1 MYFYVRSL
9 ENLVREESR
18 SRLENR
24 REKGRI
30 KNVAALGEMEK
41 IGAAGSGERERGGGE
56 KLAAPIFNGS
66 SDDGQAKMFRRALSL
81 SSFAECD
88 CTAE

>member
-9 ENLVREESR
+9 ENLVREENR

-24 REKGRI
+24 REKRRI

-41 IGAAGSGERERGGGE
+41 IGAAGSGERERERRGGKVG
-56 KLAAPIFNGS
+56 
-66 SDDGQAKMFRRALSL
+66 RAD
-81 SSFAECD
+81 FQRFK
-88 CTAE
+88 

>member
-9 ENLVREESR
+9 ENLVREENR

-24 REKGRI
+24 REKRRI

-41 IGAAGSGERERGGGE
+41 IGAAGSGEREGEEGGKVG
-56 KLAAPIFNGS
+56 
-66 SDDGQAKMFRRALSL
+66 RAD
-81 SSFAECD
+81 FQRFK
-88 CTAE
+88 